1 MVEDDWPEAGQ
12 CRSDGNAKGS
22 GENVECKLRKYFLE
36 TLEVEKKS
44 DDEME
49 NLEENL
55 DLWYA
60 SMRKQLVD

>member
-1 MVEDDWPEAGQ
+1 MIGQ
-12 CRSDGNAKGS
+12 RPDSAEVMETPKRN

-36 TLEVEKKS
+36 TLEVEKKL

-49 NLEENL
+49 NLEENS